1 MTKPKVKKINS
12 GVKITGDWDEICDYS
27 RRLENI
33 IEKFSEDKKSVE
45 DYNGWRPREKESEKD
60 VAKKTAEKASIDEKQ
75 VEKDF
80 NGTDK
85 ELEEAGKNIKKS
97 VDDLSNGCSPGKGIK
112 DASKN
117 IGKVIGAKSIKSIR
131 KMEKTI
137 YERVM
142 LKFNP
147 FYFDTE
153 EFSLNLEEQ
162 NGDGYVLT
170 LNITDEVLRKKI
182 IDSFKDEL
190 E

>member
-12 GVKITGDWDEICDYS
+12 GVKILGEWEDICDYS
-27 RRLENI
+27 RKLESV
-33 IEKFSEDKKSVE
+33 IEKYSKDKKSV
-45 DYNGWRPREKESEKD
+45 DDFNGWRPREKETKKE
-60 VAKKTAEKASIDEKQ
+60 VAEKTAEKACMNEKQ

-80 NGTDK
+80 NGTDR
-85 ELEEAGKNIKKS
+85 ELEEASENIKKT
-97 VDDLSNGCSPGKGIK
+97 VDDISNGSNPGKGIK

-137 YERVM
+137 YERIM

-153 EFSLNLEEQ
+153 EFSVNLEDK
-162 NGDGYVLT
+162 NGNGYVLT
-170 LNITDEVLRKKI
+170 FNIPDEDLRKKI
-182 IDSFKDEL
+182 INSLKDEF
-190 E
+190 